1 MVEYYKRFVKFLLRE
16 HNMLR
21 LIIVALYVILF
32 LILTIPLM
40 LVTLIIRI
48 FNKHASDVFAMF
60 VVNKLGFNVVRVL
73 AGVKL
78 KVIGQEKIPDGA
90 VLYICNHRGFF
101 DTITTYPRAKGP
113 TGYIAKKS
121 ILYAPL
127 LNVWMV
133 LLHCQFL
140 DRKRPRSGMDMLL
153 KSIDL
158 IKEGISVCIFPEGT
172 RNRDPESTD
181 LLPFHAGSFK
191 IATKTGCPIVPI
203 TAINA
208 NKVWE
213 DHFPWMHGKNMVIEY
228 GDPVYT
234 KDMSKDELKAVPDM
248 VHEIIQ
254 NTYKKNCE
262 EYSQFL
268 NAR

>member
-1 MVEYYKRFVKFLLRE
+1 MP
-16 HNMLR
+16 R
-21 LIIVALYVILF
+21 LVIVAIFVILY

-40 LVTLIIRI
+40 LVTLIIKI
-48 FNKHASDVFAMF
+48 FNKQAADRFALF
-60 VVNKLGFNVVRVL
+60 VVNKLGFNICRIV
-73 AGVKL
+73 AGVRI
-78 KVIGQEKIPDGA
+78 KVIGRDKIPDGA

-101 DTITTYPRAKGP
+101 DTITTYPQVKGP
-113 TGYIAKKS
+113 TGYVAKKD

-127 LNVWMV
+127 LNVWMI

-140 DRKRPRSGMDMLL
+140 DRKKPRSGMDMLL
-153 KSIDL
+153 KSIEL
-158 IKEGISVCIFPEGT
+158 IKQGISICIFPEGT

-203 TAINA
+203 TVINA

-228 GDPVYT
+228 GDPIYT
-234 KDMSKDELKAVPDM
+234 ADLSKEELKAVPDT
-248 VHEIIQ
+248 VHDIIEQ
-254 NTYKKNCE
+254 TYKRNCE